1 MSNAW
6 PMVPLGE
13 VLVQDR
19 EYVTTLE
26 PREYP
31 KLSVKL
37 YGKGVTLDAP
47 ADASQLRMQ
56 RHQFAKA
63 GQVILSEIWG
73 KKGAIGLVPPDGEGA
88 LCTSHFFLFDLL
100 RDKAE
105 SGWLAAIFRANYLAE
120 QLGASAFGT
129 TGYAAVRPKDLLA
142 ARIPLP
148 PLPEQQRIVAK
159 VENLA
164 AKIDEAR
171 NLRGR
176 AIGENTA
183 LERASV
189 DHIYHDQLKESGP
202 TTLADVCTSL
212 TDGDHL
218 TPTFSEQGVP
228 FIFVGNVSTGKLHFR
243 DCKFVAEHYFKDL
256 SPLRKP
262 CRGDVLY
269 SAVGATLGIPVVVD
283 SDAEFCFQR
292 HIAILKPD
300 RTKVLSDYMRHMLR
314 SATVFDKAW
323 QSTTGTAQPT
333 IPLRGI
339 RALQIPI
346 PPLPEQRRIVAYL
359 DNLQAKMDCVKAL
372 QAQTQAELDALLP
385 SILDKAF
392 KGEL

>member
-1 MSNAW
+1 VSNAW
-6 PMVPLGE
+6 PVAPLRD

-19 EYVTTLE
+19 EYVTALE

-37 YGKGVTLDAP
+37 YGKGVTLDSP
-47 ADASQLRMQ
+47 ADATQLKMQ

-73 KKGAIGLVPPDGEGA
+73 KKGAIGFVPPEGEGA

-100 RDKAE
+100 RDKLDP
-105 SGWLAAIFRANYLAE
+105 GWLAAIFRADYLAE

-142 ARIPLP
+142 ASIPLP
-148 PLPEQQRIVAK
+148 SLPEQRRIVAK
-159 VENLA
+159 VKELA
-164 AKIDEAR
+164 ANIGEAR
-171 NLRGR
+171 GLRRR
-176 AIGENTA
+176 AIDENTA
-183 LERASV
+183 LEKASV
-189 DHIYHDQLKESGP
+189 DHIYHEQLKECGP
-202 TTLADVCTSL
+202 TALAEVCISL

-243 DCKFVAEHYFKDL
+243 DCKSVAEDYFRAL
-256 SPLRKP
+256 SDLRKP

-333 IPLRGI
+333 IPLRAI
-339 RALQIPI
+339 RALEIPV
-346 PPLPEQRRIVAYL
+346 PALSEQRRIVAYL
-359 DNLQAKMDCVKAL
+359 DDLQARMDCLKAL
-372 QAQTQAELDALLP
+372 QTQTHAELDALLP